1 MKESKFFKEF
11 SDRLMKIVSEMLVLV
26 GTLEDR
32 RVVEKVLVGLPS
44 RFETKICSIE
54 DSKDINTLFV
64 TELVNFLS
72 IVEQRHKMRNCDPSQ
87 SALFA

>member
-11 SDRLMKIVSEMLVLV
+11 SDRLMKIVSEMRVL
-26 GTLEDR
+26 GETLEDR

-64 TELVNFLS
+64 ADLVRS
-72 IVEQRHKMRNCDPSQ
+72 EERRVGKECTIQCRYRWSPYH
-87 SALFA
+87 